1 MEKKPRYFLVGGN
14 GELTEETTS
23 EKLPKLSDKDID
35 KLYSKLIKLDGKYKN
50 FKGSKRDYCFTVSG
64 LIINFLKG
72 NNLLGK
78 EGGAGKK
85 KKELT
90 PEQIAAAENKAE
102 KKAAK
107 EKAEADKAAKQTKI
121 SEAKAL
127 IEDTKNSKKE
137 IKQKK
142 IEAAKKTYDN
152 LTEED
157 RKKFDADFFEN
168 YITLKK
174 EGDKTLTEEDIKII
188 FGEDFFEN
196 LKKFI
201 SSSVTENV
209 KTPPPYKGLY
219 LEKKQEIQN
228 PRKLYPEYKDI
239 TIDQILAHAKKYKKV
254 IELFCDSSG
263 NYDMVSTKNFLLL
276 TPFTEIFNDTEEGNK
291 QKERYREIM
300 INLDRG
306 TGYPLTP
313 TWSKSDSATLEIEN
327 DYYFRYLKE
336 KGYHLKDKDGK
347 NLSDDM
353 ARVALS
359 GKIFSK
365 GESSKNIDFSNNLI
379 TEELKGNTAKL
390 EVQNISCTVDLSKVL
405 AGLLDMFYI
414 KKGYIREKPKKGEI
428 SFYQYTS
435 NDDILKTKQSHLCT
449 IGFDLNK
456 FYNSFSDKSK
466 MAFNKILEKVSKKD
480 LTQFNDIFTFNKDI
494 LKNTEDQEVIKEE
507 IFKYFG
513 ATTDTGEK
521 GEINKGDI
529 GKSVPNPST
538 GESKYMFNF
547 NLTKP
552 EIREKFYIK
561 ELNSSLGLDTTK
573 PLESLVNFFHDKNKL
588 FDYQA
593 LLEEDK
599 QNPSKVKYIKLK
611 EPEESKYPEP
621 DDLEERFVNIA
632 TLLLDEIKE
641 YNKLTDLEYKEL
653 INKLY
658 NDKQPKSYNDNIKI
672 IDDYYNSWKA
682 EKEQTEKELE
692 EKKDRVIERYKEVE
706 QLYNQKN
713 NPIITPDEIKD
724 IDKKIKKLLERNEKT
739 IERILEKDP
748 EYEPPKPP
756 KEPEDFDYSG
766 EGKKG
771 FRRRFYFR
779 RF

>member
-1 MEKKPRYFLVGGN
+1 MEKNPRYFLVGGT

-23 EKLPKLSDKDID
+23 EKLPNLSDKDID

-78 EGGAGKK
+78 EGGK
-85 KKELT
+85 LT
-90 PEQIAAAENKAE
+90 DEEKA
-102 KKAAK
+102 KKAADK
-107 EKAEADKAAKQTKI
+107 EAEQVKKEALLKAKELLQNV
-121 SEAKAL
+121 
-127 IEDTKNSKKE
+127 KNSKKE
-137 IKQKK
+137 KK
-142 IEAAKKTYDN
+142 KENLDAAEGAYNN
-152 LTEED
+152 LTETE
-157 RKKFDADFFEN
+157 RKEFDADFFKD

-174 EGDKTLTEEDIKII
+174 EGDKTLTKQDIEII
-188 FGEDFFEN
+188 FGKDFFEN
-196 LKKFI
+196 LKNFI
-201 SSSVTENV
+201 PGSVTENV
-209 KTPPPYKGLY
+209 KTPPYKGLY
-219 LEKKQEIQN
+219 LEKTQEIKN
-228 PRKLYPEYKDI
+228 PKKLYPDYKDI
-239 TIDQILAHAKKYKKV
+239 TIDQILDHAKKYKKV

-300 INLDRG
+300 VKLDRG
-306 TGYPLTP
+306 TGYPATP
-313 TWSKSDSATLEIEN
+313 NWSKSDSATLEIEN
-327 DYYFRYLKE
+327 DYYFRYLKN
-336 KGYHLKDKDGK
+336 KGFHLKDKDGK

-365 GESSKNIDFSNNLI
+365 GESSKNIDYSNNLI

-390 EVQNISCTVDLSKVL
+390 EVQDISCTVDLSKVL

-414 KKGYIREKPKKGEI
+414 KKGDIREKPKKGEI

-456 FYNSFSDKSK
+456 FYNSFSGESK
-466 MAFNKILEKVSKKD
+466 MAFKKILEKVSKKD

-494 LKNTEDQEVIKEE
+494 LKNKEDQQVIKEE

-513 ATTDTGEK
+513 VKTDTGKK
-521 GEINKGDI
+521 GEINQGDI
-529 GKSVPNPST
+529 GKSVTNQST
-538 GESKYMFNF
+538 GEQKYMFDF

-552 EIREKFYIK
+552 VIREKFYIK

-573 PLESLVNFFHDKNKL
+573 PLESLVDFFQDRDKL
-588 FDYQA
+588 FEYEA
-593 LLEEDK
+593 FLEKDK
-599 QNPSKVKYIKLK
+599 KNPTDVNYIELK

-632 TLLLDEIKE
+632 TLLLDDIKE
-641 YNKLTDLEYKEL
+641 DNKLTDLEYKEL

-658 NDKQPKSYNDNIKI
+658 NDKQPKSYDDSTKI
-672 IDDYYNSWKA
+672 ITDYYNSWKA
-682 EKEQTEKELE
+682 EKEQTEKKQTEKEQAKKELE
-692 EKKDRVIERYKEVE
+692 EKKDKVIEQYKEVE

-713 NPIITPDEIKD
+713 SPIITPYEIKD
-724 IDKKIKKLLERNEKT
+724 IDEKINKLLERNKKT
-739 IERILEKDP
+739 IKRILKKDP
-748 EYEPPKPP
+748 EYKPP
-756 KEPEDFDYSG
+756 EEPEEPEDFDYSG

-771 FRRRFYFR
+771 FGRRFYFK